1 MQSSMPTP
9 MIWLATVIR
18 VAIAPVLVGALGLLV
33 ESPRS
38 ASDLAAA
45 AGLILLS
52 AVHVLYWWRP
62 WPSRPQRAVAAAAS
76 MVMINFVLLNLLG
89 LAEPL
94 LWLYPALIAGA
105 GLRANAAA
113 LGVGLTALAAAAPIA
128 LAGRLIHPVDAVQ
141 PTDALGPSHSI
152 LLSIVLAGLG
162 MTAVRQLI
170 ALNAELNAT
179 RAELADLAVAG
190 ERERLAREL
199 HDLLGR
205 TLSLIAVKAE
215 LASRLS
221 AKGDRSAD
229 AELADV
235 QRLAR
240 QAVRDVRE
248 AVAGGHSPSVDA
260 ELAAAEAALRSVGIT
275 VSIENTAA
283 SIDPAHETTI
293 AWALREAVT
302 NVVKHSDARTCRIA
316 LAAADGAT
324 TLDVDDDG
332 RGPVEATTGTG
343 LNGLADRVHALG
355 GTLEVGPS
363 DGRGFRLRVRL
374 GAVQPPRPKVEF
386 AR

>member
-1 MQSSMPTP
+1 MT
-9 MIWLATVIR
+9 WLATVIR

-33 ESPRS
+33 ESPGS
-38 ASDLAAA
+38 ATDLAAA
-45 AGLILLS
+45 AGLILLG
-52 AVHVLYWWRP
+52 AIHVLYWWRP
-62 WPSRPQRAVAAAAS
+62 WPTRQRRAVAAVAG
-76 MVMINFVLLNLLG
+76 MIMINFVLLNLLG

-105 GLRANAAA
+105 GLRVRAAA
-113 LGVGLTALAAAAPIA
+113 VGVGLTALAAAAPIA
-128 LAGRLIHPVDAVQ
+128 FEGRLIHPVDAVQ

-170 ALNAELNAT
+170 ALNAELHAT

-248 AVAGGHSPSVDA
+248 AVAGGHVPSIDV
-260 ELAAAEAALRSVGIT
+260 ELAAAEVALRSVGIK
-275 VSIENTAA
+275 VSVNNTAA

-302 NVVKHSDARTCRIA
+302 NVVKHSAARTCRIA
-316 LAAADGAT
+316 LDAADGCT

-332 RGPVEATTGTG
+332 RGPIGEGTGTG
-343 LNGLADRVHALG
+343 LEGLADRIHALG

-363 DGRGFRLRVRL
+363 DGCGFRLRVRL
-374 GAVQPPRPKVEF
+374 GAAVPPRSQVGI

>member
-1 MQSSMPTP
+1 MPPTLL
-9 MIWLATVIR
+9 WLATVLR
-18 VAIAPVLVGALGLLV
+18 VAIAPVLVGALALLA

-45 AGLILLS
+45 AGLVLLG
-52 AVHVLYWWRP
+52 AIHVLYWWRP
-62 WPSRPQRAVAAAAS
+62 WPSRQRRAVAAVAG

-105 GLRANAAA
+105 SLRARAAA
-113 LGVGLTALAAAAPIA
+113 VGVGLTALAAAAPLA
-128 LAGRLIHPVDAVQ
+128 LDGRLVHSVQ
-141 PTDALGPSHSI
+141 PADALGPSHSV

-170 ALNAELNAT
+170 ALNGDLHAT
-179 RAELADLAVAG
+179 RAALADLAVAS
-190 ERERLAREL
+190 ERARLAREL

-221 AKGDRSAD
+221 AKGDASAA

-248 AVAGGHSPSVDA
+248 AVTGTHAPSVA
-260 ELAAAEAALRSVGIT
+260 TELAAAQAALRTAGIDVSVD
-275 VSIENTAA
+275 NTAT

-302 NVVKHSDARTCRIA
+302 NVVKHSGAHTCHIA
-316 LAAADGAT
+316 LAAADGSTA
-324 TLDVDDDG
+324 LEVEDDG
-332 RGPVEATTGTG
+332 RGPVGGGAGTG
-343 LNGLADRVHALG
+343 LEGLADRVHALG
-355 GTLEVGPS
+355 GTLEAGPS
-363 DGRGFRLRVRL
+363 QRRGFRLRVRL
-374 GAVQPPRPKVEF
+374 SAAVPPRPREL
-386 AR
+386 AG

>member
-1 MQSSMPTP
+1 MPKT
-9 MIWLATVIR
+9 MTWLATVIR

-38 ASDLAAA
+38 ANDLAAA
-45 AGLILLS
+45 AGLILLG
-52 AVHVLYWWRP
+52 ALHVLYWWRP
-62 WPSRPQRAVAAAAS
+62 WPTRQRRAVAAVAG
-76 MVMINFVLLNLLG
+76 MIMINFVLLNLLG

-105 GLRANAAA
+105 GLHVRAAA
-113 LGVGLTALAAAAPIA
+113 VGVGLTALAAAAPIA

-170 ALNAELNAT
+170 ALNAELHAT

-221 AKGDRSAD
+221 ATGDRSVD

-240 QAVRDVRE
+240 QAVRDAGASTRDQMCSGRIGTLPAISSRKGAYGRRRRTWMRSTAR
-248 AVAGGHSPSVDA
+248 AVALS
-260 ELAAAEAALRSVGIT
+260 
-275 VSIENTAA
+275 TA
-283 SIDPAHETTI
+283 
-293 AWALREAVT
+293 
-302 NVVKHSDARTCRIA
+302 
-316 LAAADGAT
+316 
-324 TLDVDDDG
+324 DV
-332 RGPVEATTGTG
+332 
-343 LNGLADRVHALG
+343 
-355 GTLEVGPS
+355 
-363 DGRGFRLRVRL
+363 
-374 GAVQPPRPKVEF
+374 AVQRNGCS
-386 AR
+386 A